1 MKTSEFVD
9 LSYRLHEFS
18 LEQLTNELTNLSKM
32 TFGLPY
38 DHDCVSDIN
47 EKLDQLYKIT
57 QSLNHV
63 LDSSIELVDSELQ
76 VRVQDLIRIPYNRA
90 PVEFE
95 RNERKTTLSQ
105 DIENIISTR
114 ISQYTSWQHPVLEIG
129 PGDGKWTHHLVA
141 GDPLYLIDIH
151 REFLDSSIK
160 QFREEYRKK
169 IRLYQTGINVFK
181 TDVDLSELP
190 KKQFGFIFAWNV
202 FDYFPMG
209 FIEEYLRQ
217 GFELLKPGGIM
228 MFSYNDCEKKLCAEL
243 AETKFK
249 SWMPKWKLLEMIK
262 SIGFEVITF
271 ESKEELVNWV
281 EIKKPGELKSIRASQ
296 PLATVMPDPNRRPV
310 DTVPERTYNKQQSDR
325 LKQIAIQMNLDTPDN
340 IMRDKHTPHAL
351 ALMIEKAR
359 NQK

>member
-1 MKTSEFVD
+1 MKTSELVD

-18 LEQLTNELTNLSKM
+18 LEQLTNELTNLSKI
-32 TFGLPY
+32 TSGLPY
-38 DHDCVSDIN
+38 DHECVSDIN

-63 LDSSIELVDSELQ
+63 LDSSVELIDTELQ
-76 VRVQDLIRIPYNRA
+76 VLADELIRVPYNRA
-90 PVEFE
+90 PIEFE
-95 RNERKTTLSQ
+95 RDERKTILSQ
-105 DIENIISTR
+105 DVENIISTR
-114 ISQYTSWQHPVLEIG
+114 ISQYTSWQHAVLEIG
-129 PGDGKWTHHLVA
+129 PGDGKWAYNLVS
-141 GDPLYLIDIH
+141 GDPLYLLDI
-151 REFLDSSIK
+151 RQEFLDSSIK

-169 IRLYQTGINVFK
+169 IRLYQIGSDVFK
-181 TDVDLSELP
+181 TDIDLSDLP
-190 KKQFGFIFAWNV
+190 NKQFGFIFAWNV
-202 FDYFPMG
+202 FDYLPMG
-209 FIEEYLRQ
+209 FIESYLNQ
-217 GFELLKPGGIM
+217 CFELLKPGGVV

-249 SWMPKWKLLEMIK
+249 SWMPKWKLNEILTK
-262 SIGFEVITF
+262 IGFEVITF
-271 ESKEELVNWV
+271 QSKEELVNWV
-281 EIKKPGELKSIRASQ
+281 EVKKPGELTSIRASQ
-296 PLATVMPDPNRRPV
+296 PLATILPDPTRRPV

>member
-18 LEQLTNELTNLSKM
+18 LEQLTNELTNLTKITS
-32 TFGLPY
+32 GLPY
-38 DHDCVSDIN
+38 NHECVSDIN

-63 LDSSIELVDSELQ
+63 LDSSIELIDAELQ
-76 VRVQDLIRIPYNRA
+76 VLASELIRVPYNRA

-95 RNERKTTLSQ
+95 RNERKTILSQ
-105 DIENIISTR
+105 DVENIISTR
-114 ISQYTSWQHPVLEIG
+114 IAQYTSWQHAVLEIG
-129 PGDGKWTHHLVA
+129 PGDGKWTQHLVA
-141 GDPLYLIDIH
+141 GDPLYLLDIH

-169 IRLYQTGINVFK
+169 IRLYQIGSDVFK
-181 TDVDLSELP
+181 TDVDMSALP

-202 FDYFPMG
+202 FDYLPMG
-209 FIEEYLRQ
+209 FIEAYLNQ
-217 GFELLKPGGIM
+217 CFELLKPGGVM

-249 SWMPKWKLLEMIK
+249 SWVPKWKLNEILTK
-262 SIGFEVITF
+262 IGFEVITF

-281 EIKKPGELKSIRASQ
+281 EVKKPGELTSIRASQ
-296 PLATVMPDPNRRPV
+296 PLASIHVDPTRRPV
-310 DTVPERTYNKQQSDR
+310 DTAPERTYNKQQIDR
-325 LKQIAIQMNLDTPDN
+325 LKQIAIQMNLGSAED
-340 IMRDKHTPHAL
+340 IMRDKHTPHQL
-351 ALMIEKAR
+351 HVMIENAR
-359 NQK
+359 TKK